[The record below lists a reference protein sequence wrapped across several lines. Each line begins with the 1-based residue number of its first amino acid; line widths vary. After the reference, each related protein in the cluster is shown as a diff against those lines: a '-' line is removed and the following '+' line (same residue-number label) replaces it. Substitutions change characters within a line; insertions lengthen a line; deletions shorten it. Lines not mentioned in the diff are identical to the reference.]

1 MNPVMKLNVHGSRGS
16 IPTSSGS
23 TVGYGGNTSCY
34 ELAFGNY
41 QIFFDTGSGFRNAN
55 FLESSKSKIIFYSHW
70 HHDHIQ
76 GLPFN
81 AGIFNPENRFLVSS
95 ALASRNVVRNTL
107 QTYFSGGYFP
117 VDIIENLSNFT
128 YSNINSV
135 KNSHADDFEL
145 NWIELNHPGGCYG
158 YSVVHGGKKFCYLCD
173 NEYETS
179 QLDALLKFADEADVV
194 IWDGMFT
201 EAELDTK
208 RGWGHS
214 SIEQGIF
221 FSENCGHAQ
230 VLISHHAPARLDSE
244 LQEIQEKLPDRVSFA
259 RDGLTL
265 RL

>member
-1 MNPVMKLNVHGSRGS
+1 MKLTVHGSRGS
-16 IPTSSGS
+16 IPTSSS
-23 TVGYGGNTSCY
+23 CTVEYGGNTSCY
-34 ELAFGNY
+34 ELAFGTY

-55 FLESSKSKIIFYSHW
+55 FSDSLNSKIIFYSHW

-81 AGIFNPENRFLVSS
+81 AGVFSPENNFLVCS

-117 VDIIENLSNFT
+117 VDIIENLKNFSF
-128 YSNINSV
+128 SNINAV
-135 KNSHADDFEL
+135 KKAHAHDFEL

-158 YSVVHGGKKFCYLCD
+158 YSIVHGNKKFCYLCD
-173 NEYETS
+173 NEYEAS
-179 QLDALLKFADEADVV
+179 QLDALLKFTDDADLV

-201 EAELDTK
+201 DAELETK

-214 SIEQGIF
+214 SIEQAIF
-221 FSENCGHAQ
+221 FSENCDHAR

-244 LQEIQEKLPDRVSFA
+244 LQEIEKKLPDGVSFA
-259 RDGLTL
+259 RDRLTL
-265 RL
+265 TL